1 MPLSNATI
9 ATTEAPYPL
18 EFTSWGNVAQVSVP
32 HWVQVI
38 GASDVRP
45 IGSIAAQPLDGVV
58 GFHLLPETLS
68 TTKAYCGMI
77 LNHIATFLL
86 GKSRLY
92 PHDLVALLA
101 SYCFCVSA
109 ISVQIPVG
117 HLRVAMMNFDVLLTF

>member
-32 HWVQVI
+32 HWVLI
-38 GASDVRP
+38 ASDVRP
-45 IGSIAAQPLDGVV
+45 RLVQSLGAQPLDGVV
-58 GFHLLPETLS
+58 GFHLLPETLHNQGIWDDTQS
-68 TTKAYCGMI
+68 HRYI
-77 LNHIATFLL
+77 LL
-86 GKSRLY
+86 GINPGFY